1 MRHVGKAHRKRIV
14 SARRTAHLRFE
25 DLKKLGVVLKR
36 AIYFITCKGRMADG
50 TRLSESFIYQNLTA
64 DIRLRPGSLPLTQP
78 VRQLTFD
85 DLPQLSPGKEDRL
98 KCLTGQM

>member
-1 MRHVGKAHRKRIV
+1 
-14 SARRTAHLRFE
+14 
-25 DLKKLGVVLKR
+25 
-36 AIYFITCKGRMADG
+36 MADLLNTNPNDTYG
-50 TRLSESFIYQNLTA
+50 DDAIVTLSPREH
-64 DIRLRPGSLPLTQP
+64 IRLRPGSLPLTQP

>member
-1 MRHVGKAHRKRIV
+1 MKSADRIL
-14 SARRTAHLRFE
+14 SARRVSSLSFD
-25 DLKKLGVVLKR
+25 DLKKIGVVLKR